1 MNLPSE
7 LCDDLLQLLD
17 TIISA
22 LQVLL
27 YLLKFI
33 LTNLFIL
40 DDPPKFKF
48 EFSKDS
54 LFIFVQLVVFAL

>member
-40 DDPPKFKF
+40 YDPSKLKF
-48 EFSKDS
+48 ELSKDS